1 MAKFMMFHFESLNN
15 NKMLWRWDVYP
26 QSQKKPQKIIELVAT
41 VKQTTTVSEKYS
53 KMRICGNVAKKY
65 NGLMIYIADDL
76 L

>member
-1 MAKFMMFHFESLNN
+1 
-15 NKMLWRWDVYP
+15 MLWRWDVYP
-26 QSQKKPQKIIELVAT
+26 QSQKKPQKIIELAAT